1 LKPFGIQHD
10 VKGVV
15 LAHGGLGL
23 CDGGEL
29 DEGEADSLLV
39 LEADVLDGPE
49 GAEHFPELV
58 LADLG
63 RIMLTEE
70 LRLDT

>member
-1 LKPFGIQHD
+1 MKPFGIQHD

-23 CDGGEL
+23 CDGREL
-29 DEGEADSLLV
+29 DEGEADGLLV
-39 LEADVLDGPE
+39 LKADVLDGSE
-49 GAEHFPELV
+49 GAEHSPELV

-63 RIMLTEE
+63 GMGFTEE